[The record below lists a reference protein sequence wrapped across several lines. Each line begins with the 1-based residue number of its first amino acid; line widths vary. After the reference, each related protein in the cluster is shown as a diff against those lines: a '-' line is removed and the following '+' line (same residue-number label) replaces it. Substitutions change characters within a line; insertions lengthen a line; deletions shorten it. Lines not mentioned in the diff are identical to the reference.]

1 MCRKI
6 SISQNN
12 QNCNLNREAESDDET
27 VDLGAAY
34 FHTNPNSLN
43 IYIYIYIAMSRRDH
57 EKQWDFAGSL
67 GLVLM
72 DALEESLGYDLQHDL
87 QVPTGA
93 GKLGTETHHTCAMVK
108 TLYMGYIGVWPSIP

>member
-43 IYIYIYIAMSRRDH
+43 IYIYIAMSRRDH